1 MSGTI
6 ARRWMLTINN
16 PTFAESEVI
25 EALGNSGDIKY
36 LCWCAENED
45 EENHTPH
52 YHVYVSFKQPWRFSR
67 LKNLLPRADIEMAK
81 KPELACF
88 RYLTKGNREHTVEPF
103 YREFGHRNQRTGEH
117 NERKRSENLARE
129 QIICAIK
136 EKRMRAEELTE
147 EHLLDSKLMQAVDR
161 ALRCTMGPY
170 REELRICVFVSPT
183 GWGKS
188 YSIWAQFG
196 EVTTCEFSSSQ
207 EWFIAAEK
215 EVMLFDEF
223 CGQIRCQ
230 KMLKY
235 LDKYPIA
242 LPIKGGH
249 RPCYWKLIFICSN
262 TTPDEWYTKMNEKT
276 GVRESTIPE
285 DVRQALYRRIG
296 YGPHQNS
303 MGETH
308 IYDPMLW
315 RMEDARQEMSRIV
328 QRLSGRPEV
337 EELPDD
343 SGQEQ
348 ESQEEE
354 VETLHFIGS
363 PIDSQE
369 ERRMIGY

>member
-1 MSGTI
+1 
-6 ARRWMLTINN
+6 
-16 PTFAESEVI
+16 
-25 EALGNSGDIKY
+25 
-36 LCWCAENED
+36 
-45 EENHTPH
+45 
-52 YHVYVSFKQPWRFSR
+52 
-67 LKNLLPRADIEMAK
+67 
-81 KPELACF
+81 
-88 RYLTKGNREHTVEPF
+88 
-103 YREFGHRNQRTGEH
+103 
-117 NERKRSENLARE
+117 
-129 QIICAIK
+129 
-136 EKRMRAEELTE
+136 
-147 EHLLDSKLMQAVDR
+147 
-161 ALRCTMGPY
+161 
-170 REELRICVFVSPT
+170 
-183 GWGKS
+183 
-188 YSIWAQFG
+188 
-196 EVTTCEFSSSQ
+196 
-207 EWFIAAEK
+207 
-215 EVMLFDEF
+215 
-223 CGQIRCQ
+223 
-230 KMLKY
+230 MLKY